1 MIIHSV
7 GSPKEITFIFP
18 YWQTVPEQECF
29 QKLPFHEQSM
39 LESPQEQ
46 SNDPSNW
53 DTRSSQKFLPKITSI
68 KHPIT
73 FAVNYKNDSS
83 IMVERDNSIVFQ
95 QNSKE
100 PQTKKKIIIGEQWKQ
115 RSW

>member
-1 MIIHSV
+1 
-7 GSPKEITFIFP
+7 
-18 YWQTVPEQECF
+18 
-29 QKLPFHEQSM
+29 M

-53 DTRSSQKFLPKITSI
+53 GTRSTQKFPPKITSI

-73 FAVNYKNDSS
+73 FAVNYKNDSN

-100 PQTKKKIIIGEQWKQ
+100 PQTKKNNHNQGTMETKKLVRTIGSSIMKIKSYNLNKSSNNKEILHK
-115 RSW
+115 